1 LQAALKTLR
10 LVNDDPIAL
19 NDDKALDGV
28 NTQPVNKPVAVNN
41 ATVNT
46 ATALELEDLFQAHHG
61 RVFRTAQRITGSAAD
76 AEDVLQTVFL
86 RLVKGQEDYDLS
98 RNPEAYL
105 SRAAINASLYLL
117 RSRTRSKA
125 VALDDVNTESL
136 ASSFRNPELAHADRE
151 LQTLVR
157 QAVAR
162 LGKTAGEMFVLRYYE
177 GFDNKEIAV
186 LLNTSPLVVGVVL
199 HRARTKLRKEIGHY
213 LEKHHEKQS

>member
-1 LQAALKTLR
+1 MQAALKTLH
-10 LVNDDPIAL
+10 LVNNDPV
-19 NDDKALDGV
+19 GV
-28 NTQPVNKPVAVNN
+28 NNERLGSKAPVGVNKDPVNKPVAL
-41 ATVNT
+41 NT
-46 ATALELEDLFQAHHG
+46 AAVGDLETLFQAHHG
-61 RVFRTAQRITGSAAD
+61 RVFRTAHRITGSAAD

-105 SRAAINASLYLL
+105 SRAAINASLDLL
-117 RSRTRSKA
+117 RSRTRSKV
-125 VALDDVNTESL
+125 VALDDVSADTLTSG
-136 ASSFRNPELAHADRE
+136 FRNPELAHADRE

>member
-10 LVNDDPIAL
+10 LVNNDALVGNRDPV
-19 NDDKALDGV
+19 GV
-28 NTQPVNKPVAVNN
+28 NKDAINTTPFAGNN
-41 ATVNT
+41 AAVG
-46 ATALELEDLFQAHHG
+46 ELETLFQAHHG
-61 RVFRTAQRITGSAAD
+61 RVFRTAHRITGSAAD
-76 AEDVLQTVFL
+76 AEDVLQNVFL
-86 RLVKGQEDYDLS
+86 RLIKGQDDYDLS

-105 SRAAINASLYLL
+105 SRAAINASLDLL
-117 RSRTRSKA
+117 RSRTRSKV
-125 VALDDVNTESL
+125 VALDDVNIEAL
-136 ASSFRNPELAHADRE
+136 ASGFRNPEVAHADRE

-213 LEKHHEKQS
+213 LEKHHEKQ

>member
-1 LQAALKTLR
+1 MQAALKPLR
-10 LVNDDPIAL
+10 LVNNEPVAINKGRA
-19 NDDKALDGV
+19 GV
-28 NTQPVNKPVAVNN
+28 IEQPVG
-41 ATVNT
+41 
-46 ATALELEDLFQAHHG
+46 ELETLFQAHHG

-86 RLVKGQEDYDLS
+86 RLIKGQDGYDLS

-105 SRAAINASLYLL
+105 SRAAINASLDLL
-117 RSRTRSKA
+117 RSRTRSKV
-125 VALDDVNTESL
+125 VALDDVNTDTF
-136 ASSFRNPELAHADRE
+136 ASSFRNPELAHVDRE
-151 LQTLVR
+151 LQSLVR

>member
-1 LQAALKTLR
+1 MQAALKTLR
-10 LVNDDPIAL
+10 LVNNDPVGMSNEAG
-19 NDDKALDGV
+19 NKG
-28 NTQPVNKPVAVNN
+28 PVNVRDQVRTEPVG
-41 ATVNT
+41 
-46 ATALELEDLFQAHHG
+46 ELETLFQAHHG

-86 RLVKGQEDYDLS
+86 RLIKGQEDYDLS

-105 SRAAINASLYLL
+105 SRAAINASLDLL
-117 RSRTRSKA
+117 RSRTRSKL
-125 VALDDVNTESL
+125 VALDDVNADAL
-136 ASSFRNPELAHADRE
+136 ASGFRNPELAHADQE
-151 LQTLVR
+151 LQNLVR

-186 LLNTSPLVVGVVL
+186 LLNTSALVVGVVL

>member
-1 LQAALKTLR
+1 MQAALKPLR
-10 LVNDDPIAL
+10 IVKP
-19 NDDKALDGV
+19 
-28 NTQPVNKPVAVNN
+28 QPAG
-41 ATVNT
+41 
-46 ATALELEDLFQAHHG
+46 ELETLFQTHHG

-76 AEDVLQTVFL
+76 AEDVLQNVFL

-105 SRAAINASLYLL
+105 SRAAINASLDLL
-117 RSRTRSKA
+117 RSRTRAKA
-125 VALDDVNTESL
+125 VALDDLESDSL
-136 ASSFRNPELAHADRE
+136 ASGFLNPEAVHADRE
-151 LQTLVR
+151 LHLLVR
-157 QAVAR
+157 EAVAR

-186 LLNTSPLVVGVVL
+186 MLNTSPLVVGVVL

>member
-1 LQAALKTLR
+1 MQAALRTLQ
-10 LVNDDPIAL
+10 LVNNDP
-19 NDDKALDGV
+19 V
-28 NTQPVNKPVAVNN
+28 
-41 ATVNT
+41 TVNQDHAQT
-46 ATALELEDLFQAHHG
+46 EPVGELENLFQAHHG

-86 RLVKGQEDYDLS
+86 RLIKGHEDYDLS

-105 SRAAINASLYLL
+105 SRAAINASLDLL
-117 RSRTRSKA
+117 RSRTRSKV
-125 VALDDVNTESL
+125 VALDDVNTEAL
-136 ASSFRNPELAHADRE
+136 ASGFRNPELAHADRE

-157 QAVAR
+157 QAVGR

-177 GFDNKEIAV
+177 GFDNKEIAA

-213 LEKHHEKQS
+213 LEKHHEQQS